1 MKPGKVPENVL
12 KRSVLRQIGA
22 KDREEGWNGAGIG
35 KDCAF
40 FPFAG
45 EGKLVS
51 CMQEAVVWPG
61 ECSNGAVRRIE
72 GGEVRP
78 ESRAVCGVEAE
89 PESRAVYG
97 GESEAE
103 PESRAVHG
111 VEAEAEP
118 ESRAVYGAESEAEP
132 ESRAVYG
139 AEAELEAE
147 IRALCG
153 GKSEAEPGNEEKCA
167 SEAVPGQNSEAFMTM
182 ADLIQKCANN
192 LAAGGARP
200 SAVMITLLL
209 PEDTEESMLRGLMEE
224 AAGKCRELDMEIAG
238 GQSRI
243 TGAAAEP
250 VAVVTGFG
258 KTYENKCNC
267 NYTLPGKAAPGQDI
281 VLSKWIGLQGTAVTA
296 KRNMAKLLARY
307 PAYLVEEAAG
317 FDRYLSVLPE
327 AEIAVKNGVRAMH
340 DASEGGIL
348 GALWEFAEGA
358 GVGMAVEMRKLPL
371 RQETVEVCECC
382 NVNPYELMS
391 GGCLIMACNDGPGLA
406 GALEAEGIPAA
417 VVGKLTDGKDRI
429 LVNGDEIR
437 YMNRPGRDGVYGG

>member
-61 ECSNGAVRRIE
+61 ECSSGAVRRIE

-78 ESRAVCGVEAE
+78 ESRAVYGAE
-89 PESRAVYG
+89 VDPESRA
-97 GESEAE
+97 
-103 PESRAVHG
+103 
-111 VEAEAEP
+111 
-118 ESRAVYGAESEAEP
+118 
-132 ESRAVYG
+132 
-139 AEAELEAE
+139 
-147 IRALCG
+147 LCG
-153 GKSEAEPGNEEKCA
+153 DKAEAEPGNEEKCA
-167 SEAVPGQNSEAFMTM
+167 SEAVPGQKSEAFMTM

-258 KTYENKCNC
+258 KTYEDERNC
-267 NYTLPGKAAPGQDI
+267 NNALPGKAAPGQDI
-281 VLSKWIGLQGTAVTA
+281 VLSKWIGLQGTAVVA
-296 KRNMAKLLARY
+296 KRNMEKLLARY

-406 GALEAEGIPAA
+406 GALEVEGIPAA

>member
-22 KDREEGWNGAGIG
+22 KDREKGWNGAGIG

-61 ECSNGAVRRIE
+61 ERSNGAVRRIE

-78 ESRAVCGVEAE
+78 ESRTVCGAEAESEPESRTVCGVEVEAEPESRAVCGAESE

-103 PESRAVHG
+103 PESRAVC
-111 VEAEAEP
+111 
-118 ESRAVYGAESEAEP
+118 
-132 ESRAVYG
+132 G
-139 AEAELEAE
+139 AEAELES
-147 IRALCG
+147 RALCG
-153 GKSEAEPGNEEKCA
+153 GKAEARPGNEEKCA

-200 SAVMITLLL
+200 AAVMITLLL

-243 TGAAAEP
+243 TSAAAEP

-258 KTYENKCNC
+258 KTYEDGCNC
-267 NYTLPGKAAPGQDI
+267 NNTLPGKAAPGQDI

-317 FDRYLSVLPE
+317 FGRYLSVLPE

-391 GGCLIMACNDGPGLA
+391 GGCLIMACNDGLGLA

-417 VVGKLTDGKDRI
+417 VVGRLTDGKDRI

>member
-1 MKPGKVPENVL
+1 MIMKTGKVPENVL
-12 KRSVLRQIGA
+12 KRSVLRQIG
-22 KDREEGWNGAGIG
+22 GNGAGIG

-51 CMQEAVVWPG
+51 CMQEAVVLSG
-61 ECSNGAVRRIE
+61 EHGGGDVR
-72 GGEVRP
+72 
-78 ESRAVCGVEAE
+78 SHA
-89 PESRAVYG
+89 
-97 GESEAE
+97 
-103 PESRAVHG
+103 
-111 VEAEAEP
+111 
-118 ESRAVYGAESEAEP
+118 
-132 ESRAVYG
+132 
-139 AEAELEAE
+139 
-147 IRALCG
+147 
-153 GKSEAEPGNEEKCA
+153 
-167 SEAVPGQNSEAFMTM
+167 EAFMTM
-182 ADLIQKCANN
+182 SDLIQKCANN

-200 SAVMITLLL
+200 AAVMITLLL
-209 PEDTEESMLRGLMEE
+209 PEDTQESMLRGLMEE

-250 VAVVTGFG
+250 VAVVTGIG
-258 KTYENKCNC
+258 KIYENEWN
-267 NYTLPGKAAPGQDI
+267 NDRILPGKAAPGQDI
-281 VLSKWIGLQGTAVTA
+281 VLSKWIGLQGTAVVA
-296 KRNMAKLLARY
+296 RRNLEKLLVRY

-327 AEIAVKNGVRAMH
+327 AEIAVKNGVCAMH
-340 DASEGGIL
+340 DASEGGIA

-358 GVGMAVEMRKLPL
+358 GVGLTVEMRKLPL

-391 GGCLIMACNDGPGLA
+391 GGCLIMACRDGLGLA

-417 VVGKLTDGKDRI
+417 VVGKVTDSRDRI

-437 YMNRPGRDGVYGG
+437 YMNRPERDGVYNG

>member
-22 KDREEGWNGAGIG
+22 KGREEGWNGAGIG

-45 EGKLVS
+45 DGKLVS
-51 CMQEAVVWPG
+51 CMQEAVVWSG
-61 ECSNGAVRRIE
+61 ECSSGAVRRIE
-72 GGEVRP
+72 GGGVRP
-78 ESRAVCGVEAE
+78 ESRAVYGAEAD
-89 PESRAVYG
+89 
-97 GESEAE
+97 
-103 PESRAVHG
+103 
-111 VEAEAEP
+111 AEP
-118 ESRAVYGAESEAEP
+118 ESRAVYGAEVEP
-132 ESRAVYG
+132 ES
-139 AEAELEAE
+139 
-147 IRALCG
+147 RALCG
-153 GKSEAEPGNEEKCA
+153 GKAEVRPGNEEKCA
-167 SEAVPGQNSEAFMTM
+167 SEAVPGQNTEAFMTM

-200 SAVMITLLL
+200 AAAMITLLL
-209 PEDTEESMLRGLMEE
+209 PEDTDESMLRRLMEE
-224 AAGKCRELDMEIAG
+224 AAGKCKELDMEIAG

-243 TGAAAEP
+243 TGAAVEP
-250 VAVVTGFG
+250 VAVVTGLG
-258 KTYENKCNC
+258 KTYENERNC
-267 NYTLPGKAAPGQDI
+267 SNVLPGKAASGQDI
-281 VLSKWIGLQGTAVTA
+281 VLSKWIGLQGTAVVA
-296 KRNMAKLLARY
+296 KRNLEKLLARY

-317 FDRYLSVLPE
+317 FGRYLSVLPE
-327 AEIAVKNGVRAMH
+327 AEIAVKNGVCAMH

-358 GVGMAVEMRKLPL
+358 GVGMTVEMRKLPL

-391 GGCLIMACNDGPGLA
+391 GGCLIMACSDGPGLA

-417 VVGKLTDGKDRI
+417 VVGKVTDSKDRI

-437 YMNRPGRDGVYGG
+437 YMNRPGRDGVYGDSIL